1 MNIFERKCSV
11 CSGTKLKVKK
21 HYTTKNNGVRSIL
34 ECQDCGHS
42 FSETKNT
49 VIYNLKKPIIMVW
62 QVINVRTE
70 GLGLNATARVFG
82 ISINTILNWE
92 NRFSDIVRVLSI
104 YMFVHCFMQ
113 LVIEGDELYTK
124 VNNNVSPDESVGWTI
139 VLMDRASRFI
149 VELRCGKKDRSLFR
163 KAIKTIEE
171 LVNNTQDLSLIT
183 DGERRY
189 GNVLF
194 EICNELVM
202 NGKRGRPKRT
212 LKKGVKVRIKNK
224 GSQSHKKGRKR
235 PKYEAPCPEHPETT
249 GDIEQ
254 KDIHAD
260 HVEGQNAA
268 LRRKCSPF
276 RRRTNTYAKS
286 EGGLQR
292 ALNVY
297 WVVHNF
303 IRVHYTT
310 KEVPAVSLGL
320 LKSRIS
326 WRELFYLQLA

>member
-1 MNIFERKCSV
+1 MNLFARKCPT
-11 CSGTKLKVKK
+11 CSGMDHEVKK
-21 HYTTKNNGVRSIL
+21 HYTTKNNGVRAIFKCL
-34 ECQDCGHS
+34 DCGCS

-49 VIYNLKKPIIMVW
+49 VIYNLKKPISMVW
-62 QVINVRTE
+62 HVINTRTE
-70 GLGLNATARVFG
+70 GLGLNATARCFG
-82 ISINTILNWE
+82 ISINTILDWE
-92 NRFSDIVRVLSI
+92 NRFADMVRVLSI
-104 YMFVHCFMQ
+104 YIFVHHFIQ

-124 VNNNVSPDESVGWTI
+124 VNKNVSPDESVGWTI

-149 VELRCGKKDRSLFR
+149 FELTCGKKDRSLFK
-163 KAIKTIEE
+163 KAIRTIEK
-171 LVNNTQDLSLIT
+171 LINNTQDLSLIT

-189 GNVLF
+189 GNILF
-194 EICNELVM
+194 EICNQLVM

-224 GSQSHKKGRKR
+224 GSQSHKRGRKR
-235 PKYEAPCPEHPETT
+235 PKYEAPCPEHPETA
-249 GDIEQ
+249 GVIEE

-260 HVEGQNAA
+260 HVEAQNAA

-276 RRRTNTYAKS
+276 RRKTNTYAKS

-310 KEVPAVSLGL
+310 KEVPAVSLGIL
-320 LKSRIS
+320 ESRIS
-326 WRELFYLQLA
+326 WKELLYIQLS